1 MRHPYQ
7 RDRRIRRLEA
17 RERAQVSQQRYH
29 DPRLEALTVGELEA
43 LDALYDREDGPVT
56 WEACETALDEYRR
69 GAA

>member
-7 RDRRIRRLEA
+7 CDRRIRRLGA
-17 RERAQVSQQRYH
+17 RERAQVRRQSYH

-56 WEACETALDEYRR
+56 WETCEAALDEYRR
-69 GAA
+69 CRA